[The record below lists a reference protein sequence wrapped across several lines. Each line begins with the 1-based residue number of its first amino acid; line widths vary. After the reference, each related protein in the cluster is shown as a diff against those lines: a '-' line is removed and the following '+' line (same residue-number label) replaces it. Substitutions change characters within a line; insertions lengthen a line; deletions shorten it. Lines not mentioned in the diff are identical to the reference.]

1 MNEFA
6 SHHDSH
12 NPIDG
17 GVIHMPD
24 VLPIFPLQNTV
35 LLPGEIL
42 PLHIFEPRYREM
54 IDHAVQ
60 GERVIGMVEYAGGRS
75 EEDCRADV
83 EQVGCAG
90 YIAQHERLPDGR
102 YLLWLLG
109 IERFHI
115 QQELE
120 VPTQYR
126 QVKVAYTPADE
137 ILEDLN
143 SVQGMRRELRQILPQ
158 MAGLDDDMQ
167 ASFTEQ
173 IADASDNQLIALAG
187 QILELSG
194 PRKQQLLETKT
205 LLDRYTKVFED
216 LYAHLEIQPS
226 LADLGNEVH

>member
-1 MNEFA
+1 MNDYA
-6 SHHDSH
+6 SHHDSQ

-54 IDHAVQ
+54 VDHAVQ
-60 GERVIGMVEYAGGRS
+60 GQRLIGMVEYAGGRS
-75 EEDCRADV
+75 EEESMADV
-83 EQVGCAG
+83 ETIGCAG
-90 YIAQHERLPDGR
+90 FIAQHERLPDGR

-109 IERFHI
+109 IERFRI
-115 QQELE
+115 QEELE
-120 VPTQYR
+120 VATQYR
-126 QVKVAYTPADE
+126 QVKVAYSPADE
-137 ILEDLN
+137 NLEELN

-158 MAGLDDDMQ
+158 MAGLDDEMR
-167 ASFTEQ
+167 ANFTDQ

-187 QILELSG
+187 QILELTG
-194 PRKQQLLETKT
+194 PRKQQILESETV
-205 LLDRYTKVFED
+205 LDRYTKVFED
-216 LYAHLEIQPS
+216 LYAHLEIQPR